1 MLLLRRGSLTIVL
14 LKRIRCLRNG
24 QEIGSMESGTLKQL
38 HIFSN
43 KPGGLSIVFPAQT
56 QYNVEKQR
64 KVDGA

>member
-1 MLLLRRGSLTIVL
+1 
-14 LKRIRCLRNG
+14 
-24 QEIGSMESGTLKQL
+24 MESGTLKQL